1 MQVMW
6 RRLAGVFLCAA
17 GVVWA
22 DVCEGL
28 PSAPTSGASSFRLAN
43 KNGPSFR
50 IAIRST
56 GPSAGEIEV
65 SRCQDG
71 KQLQVL
77 PITSQQPSDFAR
89 SFHAE
94 DINFDGYLDFAVLI
108 AFGGAWGSEQWWV
121 YDPST
126 GRFVQN
132 ELTRAIA
139 ELKAADYT
147 FDPEKHELRT
157 RYLTEPWGCGP
168 TGDRYRIQ
176 NNRLLL
182 IHKEKPKP
190 ATNACR
196 VVISDLVNGTMRV
209 TAVKR
214 YAGGQP
220 VK

>member
-1 MQVMW
+1 
-6 RRLAGVFLCAA
+6 
-17 GVVWA
+17 
-22 DVCEGL
+22 
-28 PSAPTSGASSFRLAN
+28 
-43 KNGPSFR
+43 
-50 IAIRST
+50 
-56 GPSAGEIEV
+56 
-65 SRCQDG
+65 
-71 KQLQVL
+71 
-77 PITSQQPSDFAR
+77 
-89 SFHAE
+89 
-94 DINFDGYLDFAVLI
+94 
-108 AFGGAWGSEQWWV
+108 
-121 YDPST
+121 
-126 GRFVQN
+126 
-132 ELTRAIA
+132 LTRAIA

-168 TGDRYRIQ
+168 TGDHYRIQ